1 MRRRALP
8 IGDIVVTPRS
18 LSDYRDMFLLGDGD
32 LLGGPILDCPGGA
45 SPFGAQVRARGGA
58 VVSVDPE
65 YHRPLDELVE
75 RVRADL
81 ERTAAWM
88 DANPGNFDWS
98 YLGSPRAVTRAF
110 ELAAELFA
118 TDYAPD
124 GRRYVAAGLPA
135 LPFADRR
142 FRLTLTSHLLFSYPA
157 HLDFDAHVAGLL
169 ELVRVTAGEV
179 RVYPLVDT
187 AGRPYPR
194 LEEVRAALA
203 GQGVDSQVRAARCAW
218 QPGGDRLLVC
228 WRRAGSDRAAV
239 TRG

>member
-1 MRRRALP
+1 MRRRALPMAARP

-18 LSDYRDMFLLGDGD
+18 LSDYRDLFLLGDGD

-45 SPFGAQVRARGGA
+45 SPFGAQVRARGGT
-58 VVSVDPE
+58 VVNVDPE

-88 DANPGNFDWS
+88 DANPGNFDRS

-118 TDYAPD
+118 GDYAPD
-124 GRRYVAAGLPA
+124 GRRYVAAGLPE

-142 FRLTLTSHLLFSYPA
+142 FPA
-157 HLDFDAHVAGLL
+157 HPQQPPAVQL
-169 ELVRVTAGEV
+169 
-179 RVYPLVDT
+179 P
-187 AGRPYPR
+187 
-194 LEEVRAALA
+194 
-203 GQGVDSQVRAARCAW
+203 RAAR
-218 QPGGDRLLVC
+218 L
-228 WRRAGSDRAAV
+228 RRARRRAR
-239 TRG
+239 RGRVRRR

>member
-1 MRRRALP
+1 MLHLAPTQPPRP
-8 IGDIVVTPRS
+8 IGEIVVTPRS
-18 LSDYRDMFLLGDGD
+18 LSDYRDMFLLQDDD

-45 SPFGAQVRARGGA
+45 SPFAAQVRARGGT

-65 YHRPLDELVE
+65 YHRPLRELVE

-88 DANPGNFDWS
+88 AANPGNFDWT

-118 TDYAPD
+118 TDYAR
-124 GRRYVAAGLPA
+124 GGSRYVAAA
-135 LPFADRR
+135 LPDLPFPDRR
-142 FRLTLTSHLLFSYPA
+142 FRLTVSSHLLFSYPA

-187 AGRPYPR
+187 VGRPYPR
-194 LEEVRAALA
+194 LAEVRAALA
-203 GQGVDSQVRAARCAW
+203 GQGVGSEVRTARCAW
-218 QPGGDRLLVC
+218 QPGGDQLLAC
-228 WRRAGSDRAAV
+228 RRR
-239 TRG
+239 